1 MPKYKFDFM
10 LNIWLQDVEIEAESY
25 DKAEE
30 VLYNMDVEDLI
41 EEGYIKD
48 YSLTEIDCEEEE
60 DDEDEED

>member
-30 VLYNMDVEDLI
+30 VLYNMGVADLLG
-41 EEGYIKD
+41 EGYKKD
-48 YSLTEIDCEEEE
+48 YSLTEIECEEEE
-60 DDEDEED
+60 GDEDGED